1 MLSSRRSA
9 PYPLLDLTRIMSAE
23 VHYKNILDA
32 VVVQSS
38 SDALCSISLNARSEN
53 DLLGMMQR
61 LHDRVNFLHSYPAIG
76 ELKGIAKLRGIE
88 ASLSH
93 PVSGV
98 HASGAST

>member
-23 VHYKNILDA
+23 VHYKKILN
-32 VVVQSS
+32 VVVQSN

-61 LHDRVNFLHSYPAIG
+61 LRDRVKFLHCYPAIG
-76 ELKGIAKLRGIE
+76 ELKGIVKLRGIE